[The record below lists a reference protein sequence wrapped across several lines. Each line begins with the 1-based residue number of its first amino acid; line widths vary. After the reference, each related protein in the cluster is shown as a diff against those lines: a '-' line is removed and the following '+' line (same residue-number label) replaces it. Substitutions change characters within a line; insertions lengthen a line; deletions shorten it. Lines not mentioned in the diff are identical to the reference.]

1 MWRRMKWV
9 DNLSA
14 DLMSQG
20 PGQTSP
26 EGNEVISNGYL
37 AFFRLVKSAVHSRY
51 LIFLLERM
59 A

>member
-1 MWRRMKWV
+1 MKWV